1 MVRLSATLILMQSL
15 KKQLIRLAVG
25 VGLLFVGAVVAVI
38 GLLVALVID
47 ANWLTLCI
55 VGLLMAIIGIILI
68 VREIRRLGGTF
79 NNSISELLQGKLPR
93 K

>member
-1 MVRLSATLILMQSL
+1 MQSL

-25 VGLLFVGAVVAVI
+25 AGLVFLGAVVTVI
-38 GLLVALVID
+38 GLLVALIVD
-47 ANWLTLCI
+47 VNWLTLCI
-55 VGLLMAIIGIILI
+55 IGLLMAIIGIILI

-79 NNSISELLQGKLPR
+79 NNSVSELLQGKLPR